1 MRAGATDRHA
11 TAMALV
17 KEREATGAAGRTAT
31 TMAWVKDKAAEVL
44 SEASQR
50 GRVMEVK
57 RLLDCGVD
65 VNSKDE
71 AGAAALHWAVAYN
84 QPDVVKL
91 LLARQETRL
100 DIADNDG
107 STPLHLACR
116 YNRSDLIPLFC
127 QDSRCTRDLLN
138 KKEPDFGET
147 PLMQAVL
154 YGRLRS
160 VKEMV
165 KVGGVEFSH
174 KNKKGK
180 SALDIA
186 REKKHESIFA
196 ILDLEILRE
205 RRENMIEKSWSLKE
219 EIERIEDESEDTKGH
234 LLLKKQSVTE
244 TENLLEEMKKEM
256 DEAEKI
262 FLEKKRQTNQMQEKL
277 AREIKSVNDVEDLIR
292 NQDEALVRKRKELS
306 ENESIINEQREKLQK
321 LCGADKIIP
330 ECPVCLVTM
339 TSSTKIYTCKN
350 GHEICGTCKPRTR
363 TCATCRDKEGYI
375 CRNIMAE
382 RMIRTIHFGE

>member
-1 MRAGATDRHA
+1 M
-11 TAMALV
+11 AMPA
-17 KEREATGAAGRTAT
+17 GAAGRRAT
-31 TMAWVKDKAAEVL
+31 TMAWVKDKAADVL

-57 RLLDCGVD
+57 RLLDCGVN

-71 AGAAALHWAVAYN
+71 NGAAALHWAVAYN
-84 QPDVVKL
+84 QTDLVKL
-91 LLARQETRL
+91 LLARQDTRL

-127 QDSRCTRDLLN
+127 QDSRCTRNLLN

-147 PLMQAVL
+147 PLMQAVF

-160 VKEMV
+160 VKELV
-165 KVGGVEFSH
+165 KVEGVDISH
-174 KNKKGK
+174 KNKNGK

-186 REKKHESIFA
+186 REKKHESIIA

-205 RRENMIEKSWSLKE
+205 RREKMIEKSSSICIKE

-244 TENLLEEMKKEM
+244 TENLFEEMKREM

-262 FLEKKRQTNQMQEKL
+262 FLEKKRQTNQIQEQL

-292 NQDEALVRKRKELS
+292 NKDEALVRKRKELS

-339 TSSTKIYTCKN
+339 TSRTKIYTCKN

-363 TCATCRDKEGYI
+363 ACATCRDKKGYI